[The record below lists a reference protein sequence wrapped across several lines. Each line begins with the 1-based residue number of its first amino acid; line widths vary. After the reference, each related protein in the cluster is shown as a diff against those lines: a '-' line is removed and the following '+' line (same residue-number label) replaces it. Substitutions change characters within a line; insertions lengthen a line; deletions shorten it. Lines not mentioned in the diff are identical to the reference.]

1 MVDDGVYK
9 IKDGVG
15 YDVYFNGKLVG
26 WTRTA
31 QEGNKLYNEW
41 EEAEARKRQKQAIEN
56 ETKMADDNPRQSEG
70 QNTGNEATGR
80 GGSSILPPTIVLHMS
95 KGSFWAWVFFLL
107 VGLAILWYFTGWK
120 IYIFWIIVG
129 LGILWILIGI
139 GATASAISKGRDY
152 ATFFWITCAL
162 IIWALD
168 MVPANFP
175 VLGQLLG
182 EPWAGFEWYGGIFDI
197 SWGSIITS
205 SLVFALLYVNMVY
218 NIVKKEIWSF
228 ILAFSTIL
236 ILNNL
241 IARFFPNTLGLN
253 FPVPYASWSFVLFL
267 IFVIGGFVLALYL
280 DKRLRSEIPNF
291 FTYLFMIF
299 VFSFFWVNTGWTNN
313 WRAVLHAIFII
324 GFGFEYI
331 RPKERQNSAVWHIAI
346 PSLLILDFFGYG
358 ALFSSDYLWL
368 KFIPVLVLSVIMYCY
383 SKTENWYAM
392 MSLVIIVTIIL
403 ILSLQITAYE
413 GGTFQFKQRAG
424 GADFKGFFG
433 TLGSK
438 ITDIVQQRLDIATAG
453 LYRGNVE
460 KNRYES
466 LGVYF
471 ANVRAAD
478 PQFYTDEPIT
488 VWGSI
493 RSKTYKD
500 AVIINF
506 SCYRLKDSKRIR
518 ADRIIPD
525 IKFPI
530 FTLEEVDTEC
540 TFLPKDKNSP
550 DAIKSGANIIT
561 LSAEYNFGTDAY
573 LKAYFIDRDRYR
585 AYARENIDPFKEFG
599 IKDTSPASVY
609 TNGPVEIGIGT
620 GQSLIT
626 VSRGYAVKP
635 FIGVTL
641 TNRKEIQ
648 DKDKRVI
655 TRWEGKIKNITEL
668 VLLVPPGVKLEN
680 DDGADSL
687 QRYCKSRTAEEYA
700 KCPCNMPF
708 YEYKPEDCKDAC
720 YKNVYIQCQAA
731 CIGAYKTDPS
741 DETGS
746 MNKAQ
751 NDCIQECVTSKNNCE
766 NECGLLF
773 STSGDNLQGSYKG
786 YALDV
791 GSLQF
796 KDLNKDIDKHRSF
809 QCRFDPSP
817 NVLDNNPITT
827 RYFRVRARYN
837 YLLENSVSVAVTE
850 PLQPVLSTAPSDI
863 TKLSTEIGPGHAL
876 WFDGFSTDLISA
888 ISLVETQWRHCCAE
902 SGKNKASSCKP
913 SEDTSCGAD
922 RILTSYAASKAGYYS
937 IGMMQVQANP
947 ANQELAKPP
956 ICKPG
961 QTIYDKE
968 CNILVGIKIL
978 KDNYEKYK
986 NGISAKTLE
995 QFCPQNQYPDRY
1007 AKYIKYRND
1016 YAAIRAYNGWG
1027 CRPEAGCQK
1036 ACENSKNP
1044 PACIQNCVD
1053 GTVSYVEKVKDK
1065 ASGIKG
1071 GTIVDKSGIQG
1082 ILASED
1088 VQSVRD
1094 EAEAYYQKP
1103 SPPGNIQA
1111 KQNEGTP
1118 MTITISWTKSSSANV
1133 ASYSVS
1139 RDSDG
1144 EPIRNVC
1151 DKTKEDVSCVDSTGD
1166 LISGRKYRYFVT
1178 AYDNNGEYGE
1188 GAYEILIV

>member
-1 MVDDGVYK
+1 LSPEEARRIIQEGRARIQEDRARK
-9 IKDGVG
+9 I
-15 YDVYFNGKLVG
+15 LSA
-26 WTRTA
+26 REA
-31 QEGNKLYNEW
+31 QEQEEYSKSLRGIITNKSIQIAGNVKD
-41 EEAEARKRQKQAIEN
+41 RIQSN
-56 ETKMADDNPRQSEG
+56 ETVRKVQDKTSIFVTAAADRTVKSG
-70 QNTGNEATGR
+70 KFWIWFF
-80 GGSSILPPTIVLHMS
+80 SIL
-95 KGSFWAWVFFLL
+95 A
-107 VGLAILWYFTGWK
+107 
-120 IYIFWIIVG
+120 
-129 LGILWILIGI
+129 
-139 GATASAISKGRDY
+139 
-152 ATFFWITCAL
+152 
-162 IIWALD
+162 
-168 MVPANFP
+168 
-175 VLGQLLG
+175 
-182 EPWAGFEWYGGIFDI
+182 GGIF
-197 SWGSIITS
+197 
-205 SLVFALLYVNMVY
+205 LLWKFKLLGKVIAY
-218 NIVKKEIWSF
+218 
-228 ILAFSTIL
+228 L
-236 ILNNL
+236 IP
-241 IARFFPNTLGLN
+241 I
-253 FPVPYASWSFVLFL
+253 
-267 IFVIGGFVLALYL
+267 
-280 DKRLRSEIPNF
+280 
-291 FTYLFMIF
+291 
-299 VFSFFWVNTGWTNN
+299 
-313 WRAVLHAIFII
+313 II
-324 GFGFEYI
+324 G
-331 RPKERQNSAVWHIAI
+331 
-346 PSLLILDFFGYG
+346 ILF
-358 ALFSSDYLWL
+358 
-368 KFIPVLVLSVIMYCY
+368 
-383 SKTENWYAM
+383 
-392 MSLVIIVTIIL
+392 LVIIVWGFRDKGENSRYIALAFIIWGVDLLPQVIIFGKDFLGPPYAGFKFEVIGLLNTNWVAVLFSIVFMVAFSFGTIRDLFKKNYWAVLISLGIFMILNRFFKDYLLTTLPFTSTWLNWGILGAIIITFVLAFQFRENLSEWFADYLTYQFLILTASFFWINDFWMSTLRAWPHVIFILVFGFVYIKSKEQDNPSIWHLLIPAFLIADFFVYNLVLLGSTVVADGLQFIPIL
-403 ILSLQITAYE
+403 ILLVLWYCIAKTPESRYAFFSILFIFLIIVAFVLPTY
-413 GGTFQFKQRAG
+413 TFASESTVFEARTGADYKEFYTQFKDKLKEIIEG
-424 GADFKGFFG
+424 
-433 TLGSK
+433 
-438 ITDIVQQRLDIATAG
+438 RLDIATAG
-453 LYRGNVE
+453 LYTGDVE

-506 SCYRLKDSKRIR
+506 SCYRLKDNKRIR
-518 ADRIIPD
+518 ADRIVPN

-540 TFLPKDKNSP
+540 TFIPKTKGDI
-550 DAIKSGANIIT
+550 ASGANTIT
-561 LSAEYNFGTDAY
+561 LSADYNFGTDAY

-599 IKDTSPASVY
+599 IKDTTPKSVS
-609 TNGPVEIGIGT
+609 TNGPVEIGMST

-626 VSRGYAVKP
+626 VSQGYAVKP
-635 FIGVTL
+635 FIGITL

-680 DDGADSL
+680 DDGIDRL
-687 QRYCKSRTAEEYA
+687 QRYCKSRTAEEYV

-708 YEYKPEDCKDAC
+708 YEYKIENCRSSCSSNVQDPCVEACKESITKQEEMQKCADECLSAKERCIDECDRLFQSED
-720 YKNVYIQCQAA
+720 
-731 CIGAYKTDPS
+731 
-741 DETGS
+741 GS
-746 MNKAQ
+746 NTK
-751 NDCIQECVTSKNNCE
+751 
-766 NECGLLF
+766 
-773 STSGDNLQGSYKG
+773 YKG

-791 GSLQF
+791 GSLEF

-809 QCRFDPSP
+809 QCRFDPSQ

-850 PLQPVLSTAPSDI
+850 PLQEVLSTAPSDI
-863 TKLSTEIGPGHAL
+863 TKLSTEIRPGSAL

-902 SGKNKASSCKP
+902 SGKNKAGSCKA

-937 IGMMQVQANP
+937 IGMMQVQSNP

-956 ICKPG
+956 ICKEG

-968 CNILVGIKIL
+968 CNIMVGIKIL
-978 KDNYEKYK
+978 KDNYDKYK

-995 QFCPQNQYPDRY
+995 AYCPQSQYPDRY
-1007 AKYIKYRND
+1007 KKYINYRND

-1027 CRPEAGCQK
+1027 CRPEGGCQK

-1044 PACIQNCVD
+1044 PACIQTCVD
-1053 GTVSYVEKVKDK
+1053 GTVNYVEKVKDR

-1071 GTIVDKSGIQG
+1071 GTIVDKSGIQS

-1118 MTITISWTKSSSANV
+1118 ITVTISWTKSSSANV
-1133 ASYSVS
+1133 VSYSVS

-1144 EPIRNVC
+1144 EPIRNVNDC
-1151 DKTKEDVSCVDSTGD
+1151 DSAKEDKGAYSCVDSTGG
-1166 LISGRKYRYFVT
+1166 LASGKKYRYFVT
-1178 AYDNNGEYGE
+1178 AYDNNGQYGE